1 MAWVCIDWKRFHP
14 TPNIIARKKK
24 SSSDK
29 KNKNLI
35 KILCEFMY
43 RFHIS
48 HAGIAENDGR
58 IFIYKLNMYS
68 PACSAEVFPPEGDLI
83 GDELAPA
90 QVVENARVGG
100 EVKAQAVGVERLLR
114 FAIAAVDAAD
124 AVFSVAEQVE

>member
-1 MAWVCIDWKRFHP
+1 
-14 TPNIIARKKK
+14 
-24 SSSDK
+24 
-29 KNKNLI
+29 
-35 KILCEFMY
+35 
-43 RFHIS
+43 
-48 HAGIAENDGR
+48 
-58 IFIYKLNMYS
+58 MYS

-124 AVFSVAEQVE
+124 AVFSVAEQGVPISAKLARIWCVRPVSSSTSTRERRSRVSSVS